1 MHRQV
6 GNATCAPLLFR
17 EFEQR
22 RIEGSNAAPAAH
34 GSDTPTGVCDDDAAS
49 SSHTLAAF
57 WHPIDADAWR
67 APSFAPGAD
76 AARGARAELE
86 ERALRGRLRAGW
98 TRWSAEASVRPAAAW
113 IKDVQ
118 HALIGPR
125 GVCSHGRRRWER
137 MGDFRP
143 SHMLERVWLHA
154 LDRESTGCNLS
165 RDAATCEWRERVARS
180 RPLHRAYPR
189 AVGRGRVG
197 VSLEPHGPVVSVLSD
212 GGG

>member
-1 MHRQV
+1 MPRVRLCFSENSSKGESKAQTLLRQ
-6 GNATCAPLLFR
+6 
-17 EFEQR
+17 
-22 RIEGSNAAPAAH
+22 
-34 GSDTPTGVCDDDAAS
+34 PTGATSENPASLPDGKAAS
-49 SSHTLAAF
+49 VSGRLAAF

-113 IKDVQ
+113 IEDVQ

-125 GVCSHGRRRWER
+125 GVCSHGWRRWER

-154 LDRESTGCNLS
+154 WIGTRL
-165 RDAATCEWRERVARS
+165 AA
-180 RPLHRAYPR
+180 
-189 AVGRGRVG
+189 
-197 VSLEPHGPVVSVLSD
+197 VSYTHLTLPTILLV
-212 GGG
+212 